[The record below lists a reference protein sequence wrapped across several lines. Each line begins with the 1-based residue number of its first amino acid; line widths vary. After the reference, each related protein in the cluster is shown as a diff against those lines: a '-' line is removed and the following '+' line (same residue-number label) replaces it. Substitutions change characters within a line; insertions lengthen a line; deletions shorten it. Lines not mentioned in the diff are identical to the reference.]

1 MKLGSIL
8 RGLVSVCLFVQG
20 VWAAPITGTGGD
32 PLTDPAL
39 SGGVQNGF
47 ETGPA
52 LGSYSSFS
60 DGFVTY
66 SGVGGN
72 IRVDS
77 QYAGQYNGRDAF
89 YLQNDAG
96 LTNGW
101 RFDFANPVS
110 AFAFNWGAASST
122 WILTAFDSSDSILE
136 TLNLPAYGGSNAG
149 EFLGISASGI
159 SYATLTG
166 SVVGDHVFVDNFTY
180 RSSASVSSVPELDA
194 NAAALPVAL
203 GLTILALASDRRRR
217 VAPAVTV

>member
-52 LGSYSSFS
+52 RGSYSSFS

-72 IRVDS
+72 IRVDN
-77 QYAGQYNGRDAF
+77 QFAGQYNGRDAF

-110 AFAFNWGAASST
+110 AFAFNWGAANNT

-136 TLNLPAYGGSNAG
+136 TRNLPAYIASNAG

-159 SYATLTG
+159 SYATLTT
-166 SVVGDHVFVDNFTY
+166 SSFDYVFVDNFTY
-180 RSSASVSSVPELDA
+180 RTSASVSSVPELDA
-194 NAAALPVAL
+194 NTATLPIAL
-203 GLTILALASDRRRR
+203 GLTVLTLAADRRRR
-217 VAPAVTV
+217 VAPAVTA